1 MTTSLH
7 AHVARASADCDG
19 PMFDEYTMTLSDE
32 EVAEH
37 EKAQGV
43 NDFHDLHFKSR
54 VLDSVVS
61 FHPDAEAEVRITADG
76 FRYHEPT
83 EEGYRQTEVTWCEDD
98 CDTGETSHRDVYAEM
113 MGY

>member
-1 MTTSLH
+1 MTNTLH

-19 PMFDEYTMTLSDE
+19 PQFDEYIMTLSDE
-32 EVAEH
+32 EVAH
-37 EKAQGV
+37 ADAAQGI
-43 NDFHDLHFKSR
+43 NDFSDLMFKAR
-54 VLDSVVS
+54 VLDSAVS
-61 FHPDAEAEVRITADG
+61 FHPDFESEVRITADG

-98 CDTGETSHRDVYAEM
+98 CDTGQTSHRDVYAEM